1 MTPEERIRLLG
12 LGLKL
17 VAARDPLGLV
27 EEAMQERILAARHR
41 FAEGLPKELRGSVE
55 FFDPERYNA
64 AASIQENMLFGTILR
79 GEAGGRERIS
89 AAMSELLNELG
100 LRETIIAV
108 GLDYPVGTGGLRL
121 SETQR
126 QKIAIAIA
134 ILKRPDLVVFN
145 DATAV
150 LDGATETAIIDRVKR
165 ELDGRSL
172 VCSLHRPRLASAFD
186 QILVMEQGRLVQ
198 QGRFDELQKSGS
210 PLEPLMA
217 AE

>member
-1 MTPEERIRLLG
+1 
-12 LGLKL
+12 
-17 VAARDPLGLV
+17 
-27 EEAMQERILAARHR
+27 
-41 FAEGLPKELRGSVE
+41 
-55 FFDPERYNA
+55 
-64 AASIQENMLFGTILR
+64 
-79 GEAGGRERIS
+79 
-89 AAMSELLNELG
+89 MSELLGELG
-100 LRETIIAV
+100 LRDKIIAV

-126 QKIAIAIA
+126 QKVAIAIA

-150 LDGATETAIIDRVKR
+150 LDGVTETAIIDRLKR

-186 QILVMEQGRLVQ
+186 QILVMDQGRLVQ
-198 QGRFDELQKSGS
+198 QGRFEDLRKSGS